1 MLTQELLAR
10 PSGFLERVQLLMPCP
25 GKGTAGIGIMMLQP
39 HGSTL
44 TGATCNVSRMAVN
57 FISRLRRP
65 LHLAESSDHPA
76 DLPTG
81 MGLSQGNKDCLCQG
95 SKSVCMAW
103 HGHIVHGMACCFW
116 LLAALSLRLDVR
128 AF

>member
-1 MLTQELLAR
+1 MMLTQELLAR

-25 GKGTAGIGIMMLQP
+25 GKGTASIGIMMLQP
-39 HGSTL
+39 HGPTL

-81 MGLSQGNKDCLCQG
+81 MGLSQGNKDCFAKAANLF
-95 SKSVCMAW
+95 VW
-103 HGHIVHGMACCFW
+103 HGMATSSKAW
-116 LLAALSLRLDVR
+116 HAASGYLQL
-128 AF
+128 